1 MTDIEK
7 TPKTL
12 TGRVASNK
20 MDKTISVLI
29 QRTVKHPL
37 YGKFMK
43 RSTKLLAHDEANEC
57 NEGDVVIIQASRPIS
72 KNKSWRLH
80 KIVSKAQE
88 A

>member
-29 QRTVKHPL
+29 TRTVKHPL
-37 YGKFMK
+37 YGKFIK

-88 A
+88 V

>member
-1 MTDIEK
+1 MIDIEK

-12 TGRVASNK
+12 TGRVVSNK
-20 MDKTISVLI
+20 MDKTISVHI

-43 RSTKLLAHDEANEC
+43 RSTKLLAHDEINEC
-57 NEGDVVIIQASRPIS
+57 NEGDVVIIESSKPIS

-80 KIVSKAQE
+80 KIITKAQE

>member
-20 MDKTISVLI
+20 MDKTISVQI

-72 KNKSWRLH
+72 KKQVLA
-80 KIVSKAQE
+80 VT
-88 A
+88 